1 MFVFS
6 FTNFYQFPI
15 CFPSFSHIF
24 QNFPTG
30 FPDFPLFFSIFLWFS
45 HEFQVPQV
53 ADAGSMAAMAQG
65 PSLCGKTR
73 IMQTLTQALTEDM
86 AGSGKWGRNAGFE
99 SSGFSGNSS
108 PENPK
113 CFMIYDD
120 SWFPANVPWNKSI
133 DFKWGV
139 ALNHPF
145 GGPHFGGNL
154 QIW

>member
-15 CFPSFSHIF
+15 CFPSF
-24 QNFPTG
+24 FPHLSEFSYR
-30 FPDFPLFFSIFLWFS
+30 FPWFS
-45 HEFQVPQV
+45 PVFLHLPMIFSWVSGPS
-53 ADAGSMAAMAQG
+53 GSRCWVHGMAQG

-86 AGSGKWGRNAGFE
+86 PLE
-99 SSGFSGNSS
+99 SEGEMPALNRVVFSGNSS